1 TGLIRGTGTILD
13 NYKFTTDGR
22 DVVPFHFGEGA
33 CQSGPGCQRNM
44 AGGPEAEVRKR
55 AFNFSAGPS
64 GNEAV
69 SRSAFFGLQYAFSDR
84 LSSYFEAFGGRT
96 ESNSR
101 GSRSYEAQDLWTGS
115 VAVDNAFLPEHV
127 RQIMV
132 DNGIERFQLSKLGSF
147 DAPNDIGG
155 TQEEINVFTLWQW
168 GVGLDYRIPGVEWD
182 LALSWQQGESKRNSQ
197 GIE

>member
-1 TGLIRGTGTILD
+1 
-13 NYKFTTDGR
+13 
-22 DVVPFHFGEGA
+22 
-33 CQSGPGCQRNM
+33 
-44 AGGPEAEVRKR
+44 
-55 AFNFSAGPS
+55 
-64 GNEAV
+64 
-69 SRSAFFGLQYAFSDR
+69 
-84 LSSYFEAFGGRT
+84 
-96 ESNSR
+96 
-101 GSRSYEAQDLWTGS
+101 DLWTGS

-155 TQEEINVFTLWQW
+155 TQEEINVFTQWQW

-197 GIE
+197 GIERIRFDRMFLGMDAVREPGTGAIVCRVQLFDP